1 MASCHSLLFW
11 YYDNRFSAFKLLYN
25 NLIISNNPPK
35 TSPFRP
41 EKHKKTFFFVA
52 FRFFLFKFAAYIN
65 IYEHENHVMA
75 KPWHGENLNYPYHK
89 LKTVK

>member
-1 MASCHSLLFW
+1 MALRCSLLFL
-11 YYDNRFSAFKLLYN
+11 YSNHNCLVFKPPCN
-25 NLIISNNPPK
+25 NLRNCNKTHK

-41 EKHKKTFFFVA
+41 EKHKKTYFFVA

-65 IYEHENHVMA
+65 VYEHENHVLA

>member
-1 MASCHSLLFW
+1 MASCHGLLFW
-11 YYDNRFSAFKLLYN
+11 HSDNRFSAFKLLYN

-35 TSPFRP
+35 RVHLDPKSI
-41 EKHKKTFFFVA
+41 KKTFFFVA
-52 FRFFLFKFAAYIN
+52 FRFFLFKFATYIN